1 MKITKS
7 RLKQIIKEELEAA
20 LLERDFPGMDDAF
33 GEMDRNI
40 AKSEEEERRR
50 RAAAR
55 KAANDNRRARPA
67 PTGLEGPAANDN
79 RRARPAPT
87 GLEGPA
93 ANDNR
98 ISPKANRKKM
108 DPKTHAKHLKRMIA
122 KTEKKLQ
129 DPRVL
134 GGGMKSSYK
143 RRLAQLKAELE
154 KVQGAK

>member
-79 RRARPAPT
+79 R
-87 GLEGPA
+87 
-93 ANDNR
+93 

-108 DPKTHAKHLKRMIA
+108 DPKTHAKHLKR
-122 KTEKKLQ
+122 
-129 DPRVL
+129 
-134 GGGMKSSYK
+134 
-143 RRLAQLKAELE
+143 
-154 KVQGAK
+154 